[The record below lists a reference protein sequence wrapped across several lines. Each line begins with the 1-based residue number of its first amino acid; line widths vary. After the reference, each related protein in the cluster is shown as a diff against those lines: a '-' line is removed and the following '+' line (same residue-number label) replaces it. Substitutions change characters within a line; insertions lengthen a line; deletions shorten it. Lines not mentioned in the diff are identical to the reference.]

1 MDEVYRFTLKNVRF
15 KMEGAEI
22 VEVPTL
28 KVIAVKSTH
37 ADEFAGV
44 PSQSAGKNA
53 KKAGVEA
60 KPLAQRDSPA
70 PQKGK
75 GRGKK
80 KAS

>member
-1 MDEVYRFTLKNVRF
+1 
-15 KMEGAEI
+15 MEGAEI
-22 VEVPTL
+22 VQVPTL
-28 KVIAVKSTH
+28 KIIAVKSTH
-37 ADEFAGV
+37 ADELAGA
-44 PSQSAGKNA
+44 PSQAAMKNA
-53 KKAGVEA
+53 KKGGMEA